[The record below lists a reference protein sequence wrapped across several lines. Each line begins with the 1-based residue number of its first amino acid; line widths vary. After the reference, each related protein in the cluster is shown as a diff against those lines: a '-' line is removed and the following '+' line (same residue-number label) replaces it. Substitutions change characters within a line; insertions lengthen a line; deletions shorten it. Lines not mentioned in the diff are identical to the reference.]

1 MKKKTTVIFLAIIM
15 ALTIMPLSA
24 TAASTTTV
32 SKGLITSKDAKG
44 PGYNWDAS
52 KHTLTL
58 NNANIFE
65 QIQKHDYFEQRL
77 SCYNYCE
84 RQQHLDG
91 N

>member
-1 MKKKTTVIFLAIIM
+1 MKTTVIFLAIIM

-58 NNANIFE
+58 NNANILNKSRSM
-65 QIQKHDYFEQRL
+65 ITFEQRL